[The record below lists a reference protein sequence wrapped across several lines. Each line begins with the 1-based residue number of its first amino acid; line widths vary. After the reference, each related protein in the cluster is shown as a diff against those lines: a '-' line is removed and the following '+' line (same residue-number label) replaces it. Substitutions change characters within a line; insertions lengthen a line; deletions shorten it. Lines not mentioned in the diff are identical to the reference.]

1 MCSYRLK
8 NRRISSI
15 MVSRRKSR
23 LLKRASSALERWRS
37 SVILMVAAQ
46 VGQIGLHA
54 LQLVLEGIVMNVGHG
69 ELPLSRWI
77 AVDRC

>member
-1 MCSYRLK
+1 
-8 NRRISSI
+8 
-15 MVSRRKSR
+15 
-23 LLKRASSALERWRS
+23 
-37 SVILMVAAQ
+37 MVAAQ

-54 LQLVLEGIVMNVGHG
+54 LQLVLEGILMNVGHG